1 MLITEQIAQFLNGH
15 GICAVTNF
23 MPPEPSRMACVYASD
38 LRTPSDPEGARVQ
51 VIFRGER
58 ADNLGLLDAAKAAA
72 YLDGF
77 HGLLCAD
84 GSYVINIDIESG
96 PAAMGADNNNR
107 CEFSLNLRVW
117 TCD

>member
-1 MLITEQIAQFLNGH
+1 MLITEQLARYLNGQ
-15 GICAVTNF
+15 GIQAVTNF

-38 LRTPSDPEGARVQ
+38 LRTPSDADGARVQ
-51 VIFRGER
+51 IVFRGER

-72 YLDGF
+72 CLEGF
-77 HGLLCAD
+77 QGLLCAE

-107 CEFSLNLRVW
+107 CEFSLNLRIW